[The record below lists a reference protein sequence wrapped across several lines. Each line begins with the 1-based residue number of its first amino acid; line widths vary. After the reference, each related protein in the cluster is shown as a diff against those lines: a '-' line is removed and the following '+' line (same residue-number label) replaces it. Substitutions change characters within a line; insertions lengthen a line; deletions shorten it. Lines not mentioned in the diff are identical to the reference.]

1 MGKTWPAGRSTPWV
15 PFAALF
21 GRSSFV
27 IFVIL
32 RILPGDPLVAILG
45 VEGHAQM
52 KPADRAR
59 IMADLGLSDPLPVQY
74 VRWLVDIAT
83 GQLGKSFF
91 RGDTVAELILHRGPI
106 SAEIAVLSLVVSWL
120 VGLPV
125 GILSA
130 FKPNS
135 MPDGVARTLS
145 VLFIAIPGF
154 WLGMLIVL
162 ALLFWFGYKAPIVI
176 VHLWQDPW
184 QNLQMVI
191 GPAIVLGLAQGA
203 YIARMSR
210 SCLLEVIGEDFVRT
224 ARAKGLREAIV
235 VFRHALPN
243 ALLPVIT
250 ISGVLLG
257 FVLGGSVAVEQ
268 AFGVPGLGRALVT
281 AVIER
286 DIIVVQNLVLLY
298 AVIFVASTSWSTSAT
313 RGSTRGSGTADGP
326 RRRCRAVARR
336 RRELHAVLATPT
348 QHAGRGRRLRRAGPS
363 SSWRWRRRCWRP
375 AIRSRPTSGG

>member
-1 MGKTWPAGRSTPWV
+1 VRKYLVRRG
-15 PFAALF
+15 FYAAITLF
-21 GRSSFV
+21 GVSVS
-27 IFVIL
+27 IFVIM
-32 RILPGDPLVAILG
+32 RVLPGDPLVAILG

-52 KPADRAR
+52 RPDDRAR
-59 IMADLGLSDPLPVQY
+59 IMADLGLSAPLPVQY
-74 VRWLVDIAT
+74 VRWLGDIAS

-91 RGDTVAELILHRGPI
+91 RGDTVADQILHRGPI
-106 SAEIAVLSLVVSWL
+106 SAEIAILSLIVSWV

-130 FKPNS
+130 LKPNS
-135 MPDGVARTLS
+135 IPDGVARALS
-145 VLFIAIPGF
+145 VLFIAVPGF

-162 ALLFWFGYKAPIVI
+162 ALLFWFGYKSPLVI
-176 VHLWQDPW
+176 VHIWDDPW
-184 QNLQMVI
+184 QNFQIVV
-191 GPAIVLGLAQGA
+191 GPGMVLGLAQGA

-224 ARAKGLREAIV
+224 ARAKGLREGLV
-235 VFRHALPN
+235 VMRHALPN

-268 AFGVPGLGRALVT
+268 AFGVPGLGRAMVA

-298 AVIFVASTSWSTSAT
+298 AVIFVLVNVLVDLSYAWL
-313 RGSTRGSGTADGP
+313 DP
-326 RRRCRAVARR
+326 R
-336 RRELHAVLATPT
+336 
-348 QHAGRGRRLRRAGPS
+348 
-363 SSWRWRRRCWRP
+363 
-375 AIRSRPTSGG
+375 IRYS

>member
-1 MGKTWPAGRSTPWV
+1 MQKYLARR
-15 PFAALF
+15 ALF
-21 GRSSFV
+21 ALGTFIGVSII
-27 IFVIL
+27 IFVVL
-32 RILPGDPLVAILG
+32 RVIPGDPLVAILG

-52 KPADRAR
+52 KPEDRVR
-59 IMADLGLSDPLPVQY
+59 IMADLGLSAPLPIQY
-74 VRWLVDIAT
+74 GHWLVDIGA
-83 GQLGKSFF
+83 GRLGKSFF

-106 SAEIAVLSLVVSWL
+106 TAEIALLSFIISWL

-135 MPDGVARTLS
+135 VADSLARALS

-154 WLGMLIVL
+154 WLGMLVVL
-162 ALLFWFGYKAPIVI
+162 ALLFWFGYKAPILI
-176 VHLWQDPW
+176 VHFWQDPW
-184 QNLQMVI
+184 QNFQIVI
-191 GPAIVLGLAQGA
+191 GPALVLGLAQGA

-224 ARAKGLREAIV
+224 ARAKGLRERLV
-235 VFRHALPN
+235 VLRHALPN
-243 ALLPVIT
+243 ALLPVVT

-268 AFGVPGLGRALVT
+268 AFGVPGLGRALVV

-298 AVIFVASTSWSTSAT
+298 AAIFVAVNILVDLSYAWL
-313 RGSTRGSGTADGP
+313 DP
-326 RRRCRAVARR
+326 R
-336 RRELHAVLATPT
+336 
-348 QHAGRGRRLRRAGPS
+348 
-363 SSWRWRRRCWRP
+363 
-375 AIRSRPTSGG
+375 IRYG

>member
-1 MGKTWPAGRSTPWV
+1 VRRG
-15 PFAALF
+15 FYAAITLF
-21 GRSSFV
+21 GVSVS
-27 IFVIL
+27 IFVIM
-32 RILPGDPLVAILG
+32 RVLPGDPLVAILG

-52 KPADRAR
+52 RPDDRAR
-59 IMADLGLSDPLPVQY
+59 IMADLGLSAPLPVQY
-74 VRWLVDIAT
+74 VRWLGDIAS

-91 RGDTVAELILHRGPI
+91 RGDTVADQILHRGPI
-106 SAEIAVLSLVVSWL
+106 SAEIAILSLIVSWV

-130 FKPNS
+130 LKPNS
-135 MPDGVARTLS
+135 IPDGVARALS
-145 VLFIAIPGF
+145 VLFIAVPGF

-162 ALLFWFGYKAPIVI
+162 ALLFWFGYKSPLVI
-176 VHLWQDPW
+176 VHIWDDPW
-184 QNLQMVI
+184 QNFQIVV
-191 GPAIVLGLAQGA
+191 GPGMVLGLAQGA

-224 ARAKGLREAIV
+224 ARAKGLREGLV
-235 VFRHALPN
+235 VMRHALPN

-268 AFGVPGLGRALVT
+268 AFGVPGLGRAMVA

-298 AVIFVASTSWSTSAT
+298 AVIFVLVNVLVDLSYAWL
-313 RGSTRGSGTADGP
+313 DP
-326 RRRCRAVARR
+326 R
-336 RRELHAVLATPT
+336 
-348 QHAGRGRRLRRAGPS
+348 
-363 SSWRWRRRCWRP
+363 
-375 AIRSRPTSGG
+375 IRYS

>member
-1 MGKTWPAGRSTPWV
+1 MQKYIIRRV
-15 PFAALF
+15 LFAVVTLL
-21 GRSSFV
+21 GVSIS
-27 IFVIL
+27 IFVIM
-32 RILPGDPLVAILG
+32 RVLPGDPLVAILG
-45 VEGHAQM
+45 VEGHARM
-52 KPADRAR
+52 MPADRER

-74 VRWLVDIAT
+74 VRWLRDIGT

-91 RGDTVAELILHRGPI
+91 RGDTVAEQIMHRGPI
-106 SAEIAVLSLVVSWL
+106 SAEIAILSLIVSWL

-130 FKPNS
+130 FRPNS
-135 MPDGVARTLS
+135 VPDAVARAVS

-162 ALLFWFGYKAPIVI
+162 ASLFWFGYKTPMVI
-176 VHLWQDPW
+176 VQLWQNPW
-184 QNLQMVI
+184 ENLQIVI
-191 GPAIVLGLAQGA
+191 GPGIVLGLAQGA

-224 ARAKGLREAIV
+224 ARAKGLKEGLV
-235 VFRHALPN
+235 VMRHALPN

-268 AFGVPGLGRALVT
+268 AFGVPGLGRAMVS

-298 AVIFVASTSWSTSAT
+298 AVIFVLVNVLVDLSYAWL
-313 RGSTRGSGTADGP
+313 DP
-326 RRRCRAVARR
+326 R
-336 RRELHAVLATPT
+336 
-348 QHAGRGRRLRRAGPS
+348 
-363 SSWRWRRRCWRP
+363 
-375 AIRSRPTSGG
+375 IRYS

>member
-1 MGKTWPAGRSTPWV
+1 MQKYLARR
-15 PFAALF
+15 ALF
-21 GRSSFV
+21 ALGTFIGVSV
-27 IFVIL
+27 IIFVVL
-32 RILPGDPLVAILG
+32 RVIPGDPLVAILG

-52 KPADRAR
+52 KPEDRVR
-59 IMADLGLSDPLPVQY
+59 IMADLGLSAPLPVQY
-74 VRWLVDIAT
+74 GRWLVDIGA
-83 GQLGKSFF
+83 GRLGKSFF
-91 RGDTVAELILHRGPI
+91 RGDTVADLILHRGPI
-106 SAEIAVLSLVVSWL
+106 SAEIALLSFIISWL

-135 MPDGVARTLS
+135 LPDSVARALS

-162 ALLFWFGYKAPIVI
+162 ALLFWFGYKSPILI
-176 VHLWQDPW
+176 VHFWQDPW
-184 QNLQMVI
+184 QNFQIVI
-191 GPAIVLGLAQGA
+191 GPALVLGLAQGA

-224 ARAKGLREAIV
+224 ARAKGLRERLV
-235 VFRHALPN
+235 VLRHALPN
-243 ALLPVIT
+243 ALLPVVT

-268 AFGVPGLGRALVT
+268 AFGVPGLGRALVV

-298 AVIFVASTSWSTSAT
+298 AVIFVAVNVLVDLSYAWL
-313 RGSTRGSGTADGP
+313 DP
-326 RRRCRAVARR
+326 R
-336 RRELHAVLATPT
+336 
-348 QHAGRGRRLRRAGPS
+348 
-363 SSWRWRRRCWRP
+363 
-375 AIRSRPTSGG
+375 IRYG

>member
-1 MGKTWPAGRSTPWV
+1 MRKYLARRAMY
-15 PFAALF
+15 AAITLI
-21 GRSSFV
+21 GVSV
-27 IFVIL
+27 TIFIIMRV
-32 RILPGDPLVAILG
+32 LPGDPLVAILG
-45 VEGHAQM
+45 VEGHARM
-52 KPADRAR
+52 TLADRER
-59 IMADLGLSDPLPVQY
+59 IMADLGLSAPLPVQY
-74 VRWLVDIAT
+74 VHWLRDIAS

-91 RGDTVAELILHRGPI
+91 RGETVAQQILHRGPI
-106 SAEIAVLSLVVSWL
+106 SAEIAILSLFVSWL

-135 MPDGVARTLS
+135 IPDGVARALS

-162 ALLFWFGYKAPIVI
+162 ALLFWFGYKSPLVI
-176 VHLWQDPW
+176 VHLWEDPW
-184 QNLQMVI
+184 QNFQIVV
-191 GPAIVLGLAQGA
+191 GPAMVLGLAQGA

-210 SCLLEVIGEDFVRT
+210 SCLLEVIGDDFVRT
-224 ARAKGLREAIV
+224 ARAKGLGEGLV
-235 VFRHALPN
+235 VMRHALPN

-268 AFGVPGLGRALVT
+268 AFGVPGLGRAMVA

-298 AVIFVASTSWSTSAT
+298 AVIFVVVNILVDISYAWL
-313 RGSTRGSGTADGP
+313 DP
-326 RRRCRAVARR
+326 R
-336 RRELHAVLATPT
+336 
-348 QHAGRGRRLRRAGPS
+348 
-363 SSWRWRRRCWRP
+363 
-375 AIRSRPTSGG
+375 IRYG

>member
-1 MGKTWPAGRSTPWV
+1 VRKYLIRRAVYAAGTLLGVS
-15 PFAALF
+15 LI
-21 GRSSFV
+21 
-27 IFVIL
+27 IFVVL
-32 RILPGDPLVAILG
+32 RVLPGDPLVAILG

-52 KPADRAR
+52 AKADRVR

-74 VRWLVDIAT
+74 GRWLVDIVA
-83 GQLGKSFF
+83 GRLGRSFF

-106 SAEIAVLSLVVSWL
+106 SAEIGVLALVVSWL

-130 FKPNS
+130 FRPNS
-135 MPDGVARTLS
+135 LPDGLARTVS

-154 WLGMLIVL
+154 WLGILTVL

-176 VHLWQDPW
+176 VHIWQDPW
-184 QNLQMVI
+184 QNFQQVI
-191 GPAIVLGLAQGA
+191 GPAVVLGLAQGA

-224 ARAKGLREAIV
+224 ARAKGLREGLV

-268 AFGVPGLGRALVT
+268 AFGVPGLGRALVA

-298 AVIFVASTSWSTSAT
+298 AAIFVMINVLVDLSYAWL
-313 RGSTRGSGTADGP
+313 DP
-326 RRRCRAVARR
+326 R
-336 RRELHAVLATPT
+336 
-348 QHAGRGRRLRRAGPS
+348 
-363 SSWRWRRRCWRP
+363 
-375 AIRSRPTSGG
+375 IRYG

>member
-1 MGKTWPAGRSTPWV
+1 VRKYLVRRAVYAAGT
-15 PFAALF
+15 LF
-21 GRSSFV
+21 GVSLI
-27 IFVIL
+27 IFVVL
-32 RILPGDPLVAILG
+32 RVLPGDPLVAILG

-52 KPADRAR
+52 SAQDRVR
-59 IMADLGLSDPLPVQY
+59 IMADLGLSDPLPIQY
-74 VRWLVDIAT
+74 GRWLVDIIS
-83 GQLGKSFF
+83 GRLGRSFF

-106 SAEIAVLSLVVSWL
+106 SAEIGLLALVVSWL
-120 VGLPV
+120 IGLPV

-130 FKPNS
+130 FRPNS
-135 MPDGVARTLS
+135 LPDGVARTVS

-154 WLGMLIVL
+154 WLGILVVL

-176 VHLWQDPW
+176 VHIWQNPW
-184 QNLQMVI
+184 QNFQQVI
-191 GPAIVLGLAQGA
+191 GPAAVLGLAQGA

-224 ARAKGLREAIV
+224 ARAKGLREGLV

-268 AFGVPGLGRALVT
+268 AFGVPGLGRSLVA

-298 AVIFVASTSWSTSAT
+298 ASIFVLINVLVDLSYAWL
-313 RGSTRGSGTADGP
+313 DP
-326 RRRCRAVARR
+326 R
-336 RRELHAVLATPT
+336 
-348 QHAGRGRRLRRAGPS
+348 
-363 SSWRWRRRCWRP
+363 
-375 AIRSRPTSGG
+375 IRYG